1 MDSCFNESNL
11 FVFARL
17 CLGVVLQF
25 LCSYVTLPLYALV
38 SQVRCYIYLAITS
51 MQQA

>member
-25 LCSYVTLPLYALV
+25 LCSYVTLPLYALL

-51 MQQA
+51 MQLA